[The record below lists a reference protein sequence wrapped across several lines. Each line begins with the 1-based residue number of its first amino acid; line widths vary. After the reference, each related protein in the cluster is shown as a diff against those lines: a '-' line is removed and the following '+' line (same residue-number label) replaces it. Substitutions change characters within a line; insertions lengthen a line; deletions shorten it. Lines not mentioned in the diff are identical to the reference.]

1 MRRRCVESYLRA
13 YPMRTFV
20 AARLEP
26 AKHTA
31 DEMLDSAHYAVTK
44 GCCYRRKDR
53 RTNAPPPSYAT
64 RSGQSGSVYE
74 FRDRYSSV

>member
-31 DEMLDSAHYAVTK
+31 DEMLDSAQLRRHKRMLLQKERPQDQRTAAVL
-44 GCCYRRKDR
+44 
-53 RTNAPPPSYAT
+53 
-64 RSGQSGSVYE
+64 
-74 FRDRYSSV
+74 RDAIWPVWVGL